1 MCRNLKLNKLKFT
14 FCPTDEHGRVI
25 LREIQISIYMFLRS
39 TDRSR
44 LRATLFFSKSDIW
57 FHSTPL
63 HPAAYYDAR
72 AQWLSSVC
80 VYVLISALLAG
91 AAPS

>member
-44 LRATLFFSKSDIW
+44 LRDPVLLQVRYLI
-57 FHSTPL
+57 PL
-63 HPAAYYDAR
+63 HSSPPSCLLR
-72 AQWLSSVC
+72 CQSTVAQQC
-80 VYVLISALLAG
+80 VYMY
-91 AAPS
+91 